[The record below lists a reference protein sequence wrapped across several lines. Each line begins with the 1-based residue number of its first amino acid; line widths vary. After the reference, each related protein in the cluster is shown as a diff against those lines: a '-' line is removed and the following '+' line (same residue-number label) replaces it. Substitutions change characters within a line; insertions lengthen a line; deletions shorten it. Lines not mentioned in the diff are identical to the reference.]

1 MAALLCGAGSL
12 FRLEVTT
19 LLDITAEFCNN
30 SEGSLGGW
38 ALMEIWNKPRIG
50 FEIGTRPGRED

>member
-1 MAALLCGAGSL
+1 MAALLCGAGLL

-19 LLDITAEFCNN
+19 LLDMTAEFCNS

-38 ALMEIWNKPRIG
+38 ALMEI
-50 FEIGTRPGRED
+50 

>member
-1 MAALLCGAGSL
+1 MAALLCGAGLL

-19 LLDITAEFCNN
+19 LLDMTAEFCNS

-38 ALMEIWNKPRIG
+38 ALMEIQNKPRIG
-50 FEIGTRPGRED
+50 FDIGARPGRED